1 MKHEHKKRYTKSDRE
16 KFKNLILCK
25 LKQAK
30 RDLDI
35 LKESFVN
42 NKNNGTDDT
51 SPTFKAFEEGSE
63 TLNKEQNAQLISHI
77 QKFIHSLEMALI
89 RVDNEYYGI
98 CRITGNL
105 IPKERLMILPHTSL
119 SIEGKK
125 IIEQKIKNSNF
136 F

>member
-1 MKHEHKKRYTKSDRE
+1 MKETHKTKYTKSDRE
-16 KFKNLILCK
+16 KFKNIILSK
-25 LKQAK
+25 LKKAK
-30 RDLDI
+30 KDLDI

-51 SPTFKAFEEGSE
+51 SPTFKAFEESSE

-77 QKFIHSLEMALI
+77 QRFIRSLEIALI

-125 IIEQKIKNSNF
+125 IIEKKIKNSNTF
-136 F
+136 